1 MDKVVFRPIDKISW
15 NFIRETGGREKKNF
29 ESLEY
34 YIITTLKIRVKI

>member
-15 NFIRETGGREKKNF
+15 NFIRETGRRGEKYF

-34 YIITTLKIRVKI
+34 YITTLKIRVKI